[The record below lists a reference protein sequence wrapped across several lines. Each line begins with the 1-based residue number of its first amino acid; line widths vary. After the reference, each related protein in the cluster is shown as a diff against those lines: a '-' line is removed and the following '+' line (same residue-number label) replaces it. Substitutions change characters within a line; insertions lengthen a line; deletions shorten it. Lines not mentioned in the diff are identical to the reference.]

1 MIDGIPHH
9 LRARTRCLDCR
20 PFRPRRSP
28 NRLIPR
34 PAKKLI
40 CAACGE
46 AFPAKQF
53 VAGRMRSLYRRKFC
67 LECSSFGSHNT
78 SKEPTGRNPDSAAL
92 RRKKRMDSWL
102 RYLRKRRRQRKQKLV
117 ELHGGCCEDCGYN
130 KSLAALEFHHR
141 NAETK
146 DFGLGNFNGSW
157 ERLLE
162 EAAKCD
168 LLCANCHRIRHALQF
183 VGGQAE
189 QMTLVGPRKKAGAVA
204 YMGGSCTGCN
214 EVTLPAV
221 LEFHH
226 RDAKEK
232 EFGISRDGMV
242 RPWEKILA
250 ELAKCVMLCANCHRE
265 VHAGVRQ
272 IEGRQGLILP
282 PIEIAASPAA

>member
-28 NRLIPR
+28 ERLIPR

-141 NAETK
+141 NTETK

-162 EAAKCD
+162 EAAEPD
-168 LLCANCHRIRHALQF
+168 GARAAMRPAPGTRLARLSAGHPTSHRPSTGPSSRASSGRRRH
-183 VGGQAE
+183 
-189 QMTLVGPRKKAGAVA
+189 
-204 YMGGSCTGCN
+204 
-214 EVTLPAV
+214 
-221 LEFHH
+221 
-226 RDAKEK
+226 
-232 EFGISRDGMV
+232 
-242 RPWEKILA
+242 
-250 ELAKCVMLCANCHRE
+250 
-265 VHAGVRQ
+265 
-272 IEGRQGLILP
+272 
-282 PIEIAASPAA
+282 